1 MTIKLSSNW
10 TAGTFPFVVAV
21 SNSDHNKVG
30 SVFDWSFGPN
40 CACGSIEPVTNG
52 KTHPSLVRF
61 HEILSGFS
69 GLRENI
75 FPSPVIYRPKCG
87 VCGRHT
93 ILNGDLSAVINFGA
107 RSIRH
112 SSLLDSTFTERV
124 SVSSNGTVL
133 VEAGMPKQEPE
144 MVSQSFQP

>member
-1 MTIKLSSNW
+1 MLLFVEVVRIFNHYHLSF
-10 TAGTFPFVVAV
+10 T
-21 SNSDHNKVG
+21 
-30 SVFDWSFGPN
+30 N
-40 CACGSIEPVTNG
+40 C
-52 KTHPSLVRF
+52 
-61 HEILSGFS
+61 SGFS

-93 ILNGDLSAVINFGA
+93 ILNGDLSAMINFGA

-144 MVSQSFQP
+144 MVSRCILYQTLPVFSLPP

>member
-1 MTIKLSSNW
+1 MAKMLLFVEVVRIFNHHHLS
-10 TAGTFPFVVAV
+10 F
-21 SNSDHNKVG
+21 
-30 SVFDWSFGPN
+30 
-40 CACGSIEPVTNG
+40 TN
-52 KTHPSLVRF
+52 F
-61 HEILSGFS
+61 SGFS

-144 MVSQSFQP
+144 MVSRRISYQTLPVFSSPP

>member
-1 MTIKLSSNW
+1 M
-10 TAGTFPFVVAV
+10 FPFVVAV
-21 SNSDHNKVG
+21 R
-30 SVFDWSFGPN
+30 
-40 CACGSIEPVTNG
+40 I
-52 KTHPSLVRF
+52 F
-61 HEILSGFS
+61 HHYQPFFYEIFLGFS

-144 MVSQSFQP
+144 MVREC

>member
-1 MTIKLSSNW
+1 MSKQYVYPMVIIL
-10 TAGTFPFVVAV
+10 FY
-21 SNSDHNKVG
+21 
-30 SVFDWSFGPN
+30 
-40 CACGSIEPVTNG
+40 
-52 KTHPSLVRF
+52 
-61 HEILSGFS
+61 EIFLGFS

-144 MVSQSFQP
+144 MVSQRVVFDLNLIVFFLVCSPKRSRSKSRRYCSNGRNRLGWCSRMEK

>member
-1 MTIKLSSNW
+1 MSKQYVY
-10 TAGTFPFVVAV
+10 P
-21 SNSDHNKVG
+21 
-30 SVFDWSFGPN
+30 
-40 CACGSIEPVTNG
+40 
-52 KTHPSLVRF
+52 LVIILF
-61 HEILSGFS
+61 YEIFLGFS

-144 MVSQSFQP
+144 MVSQRVGFDLNLTVFSSLQP

>member
-1 MTIKLSSNW
+1 M
-10 TAGTFPFVVAV
+10 AGTFLFVVAV
-21 SNSDHNKVG
+21 RISNLYRLFVDK
-30 SVFDWSFGPN
+30 
-40 CACGSIEPVTNG
+40 
-52 KTHPSLVRF
+52 KL
-61 HEILSGFS
+61 LGFS

-144 MVSQSFQP
+144 MVSHVFYTKSHPSLVRRPKRS